1 MEYISTRN
9 TEKIF
14 TFKDVFLKGLAP
26 DGGLF
31 VPKNIPIFT
40 KEELKKLSNKS
51 YKELAITIISKFC
64 NDTFNEKEIKEIVEN
79 SYKCFR
85 VENVVALKKIKKI
98 NLLELFHG
106 PTLAFK
112 DIAMQIIGNM
122 YDLILK
128 KNNSN
133 INVIVATSGDTGAAA
148 INAIKDKK
156 NIKIFVLHPYNKIS
170 DVQRKFMTTV
180 NEENVFNIAL
190 EGNFDECQNFVKLMF
205 ADKEFNQSIKMSGV
219 NSINW
224 SRIIAQIIYY
234 FFSYFKISR
243 DEIKLNFS
251 VPTGNFGD
259 IYAGYV
265 AKKMGLPINKLIIA
279 TNNNDILKRVFD
291 TGIYKPLKVKHTISP
306 SMDIQVASN
315 FERLIFDICSC
326 DSNQTLKLM
335 NDLIKKGEFK
345 IKKDNLKK
353 IHQSFYAVSISEEE
367 TKSIIKKIYK
377 DEKIL
382 IDPHTAVAISAVDK
396 VSLEGETIVLGTA
409 DPSKFS
415 DTVMK
420 ETGKMP
426 ELPEKLKIILNRKE
440 KFKKL
445 PKDLKKV
452 KEYILSKV
460 N

>member
-64 NDTFNEKEIKEIVEN
+64 SDAFNEKEIKEIVEN

-128 KNNSN
+128 KNNLN

-382 IDPHTAVAISAVDK
+382 IDPHTAVAISAVEK
-396 VSLEGETIVLGTA
+396 VSLEGETVVLGTA

-445 PKDLKKV
+445 HKDLKKV